1 MALTFYSCPPGPALR
16 SERRVAAS
24 ARKANAR
31 RSAPPFLLS
40 VLLAAPALGQGAAD
54 GAPLFKAKCTA
65 CHTQK
70 KVLDGVRKLPERDRR
85 GQLDSFLTGHYAP
98 DAAQRK
104 AICDHLIA
112 AAGGE

>member
-1 MALTFYSCPPGPALR
+1 MPLTFYSCPPGPALR
-16 SERRVAAS
+16 SERRVAA
-24 ARKANAR
+24 APRKTNAR
-31 RSAPPFLLS
+31 RSALPLLLS
-40 VLLAAPALGQGAAD
+40 VLLAGPALGQGAAD
-54 GAPLFKAKCTA
+54 GAPLFKVKCTA
-65 CHTQK
+65 CHTQQ

-85 GQLDSFLTGHYAP
+85 AQLDRFLTGHYAP